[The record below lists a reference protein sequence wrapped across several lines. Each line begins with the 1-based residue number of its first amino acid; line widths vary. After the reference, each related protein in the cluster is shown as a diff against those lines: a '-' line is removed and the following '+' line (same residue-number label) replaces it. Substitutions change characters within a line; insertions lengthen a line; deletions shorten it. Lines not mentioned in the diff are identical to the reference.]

1 MSSYNSYTIGEAEAH
16 LNGMLEAADMCDQ
29 HLRHD
34 VANVIRMAVTVRRAS
49 GIGPEASA
57 KTVQVDDWAKRY
69 IDAVRKQAGNR
80 IASKASG
87 IGPEASRKPAE
98 VPHWSEEYIRSHELL
113 KDGRMAFRVKSVL
126 RSFRTKHDFLN
137 ASEAQI
143 LSAPGCGPTGFV
155 ILKRLRDE
163 LLG

>member
-16 LNGMLEAADMCDQ
+16 LNGMIEAADMCDQ

-80 IASKASG
+80 IASKVRVTLSCFGSLNEFLCATD
-87 IGPEASRKPAE
+87 EQ
-98 VPHWSEEYIRSHELL
+98 LL
-113 KDGRMAFRVKSVL
+113 ETPQCGLIVL
-126 RSFRTKHDFLN
+126 R
-137 ASEAQI
+137 A
-143 LSAPGCGPTGFV
+143 
-155 ILKRLRDE
+155 LKRVRDE
-163 LLG
+163 V

>member
-16 LNGMLEAADMCDQ
+16 LNGMIEAADMCDQ

-80 IASKASG
+80 IASKVRVTLACFGSLK
-87 IGPEASRKPAE
+87 EFLSATDE
-98 VPHWSEEYIRSHELL
+98 QLL
-113 KDGRMAFRVKSVL
+113 ETPQCGLIVL
-126 RSFRTKHDFLN
+126 R
-137 ASEAQI
+137 A
-143 LSAPGCGPTGFV
+143 
-155 ILKRLRDE
+155 LKRVRDE
-163 LLG
+163 V

>member
-80 IASKASG
+80 IASKVRVTLSCFGSLNEFLCATD
-87 IGPEASRKPAE
+87 EQ
-98 VPHWSEEYIRSHELL
+98 LL
-113 KDGRMAFRVKSVL
+113 ETPQCGLIVL
-126 RSFRTKHDFLN
+126 R
-137 ASEAQI
+137 A
-143 LSAPGCGPTGFV
+143 
-155 ILKRLRDE
+155 LKRVRDE
-163 LLG
+163 V

>member
-80 IASKASG
+80 VASKVRVTLSCFGSLNEFLRATD
-87 IGPEASRKPAE
+87 EQ
-98 VPHWSEEYIRSHELL
+98 LL
-113 KDGRMAFRVKSVL
+113 ETPQCGLIVL
-126 RSFRTKHDFLN
+126 R
-137 ASEAQI
+137 A
-143 LSAPGCGPTGFV
+143 
-155 ILKRLRDE
+155 LKRVRDE
-163 LLG
+163 V

>member
-49 GIGPEASA
+49 GIGPEAS
-57 KTVQVDDWAKRY
+57 
-69 IDAVRKQAGNR
+69 
-80 IASKASG
+80 
-87 IGPEASRKPAE
+87 RKPAE

-113 KDGRMAFRVKSVL
+113 KDGRMAFRLKSVL
-126 RSFRTKHDFLN
+126 RSFQTKHDFLN